1 MRRPSRGVLAFQY
14 AVLVLASIFAL
25 YPIWFIFLASGRIG
39 NRLYS
44 LNLVGMFLPVE
55 FSLENYQAMLLDPS
69 TPFPLWLKNSLFVAG
84 TTTIFCL
91 LISTSA
97 AFAFSRFRF
106 RGRELGLILFLA
118 IQAFPGVLALVPQA
132 QILGALG
139 LYRSHLGLIL
149 AYTSFTL
156 VFCTWNLKGYF
167 DTIPIDL
174 EEAGMIDGCGPVQ
187 SFLLIALPLA
197 RPALA
202 VTALFGFLAGWGE
215 YALASVLIPAP
226 DTMRTVP
233 VGMYSL
239 ANDMS
244 VPWGLFAAGAL
255 MLLVPIMLLFSFLQ
269 RFLEAGLTLGGVKG

>member
-1 MRRPSRGVLAFQY
+1 MNKPGVTTRLLQY
-14 AVLVLASIFAL
+14 LILILGVIFAL
-25 YPIWFIFLASGRIG
+25 YPIWFIFLASGRVG

-44 LNLVGMFLPVE
+44 VNLPSMFLPIDWTVD
-55 FSLENYQAMLLDPS
+55 NYRTMLTDI
-69 TPFPLWLKNSLFVAG
+69 PFLQWLKNSLIIAG
-84 TTTIFCL
+84 TTTVACL
-91 LISTSA
+91 FVCTSA

-106 RGRELGLILFLA
+106 RGREWGLILFLA

-139 LYRSHLGLIL
+139 LYGSHLGLIL

-174 EEAGMIDGCGPVQ
+174 EEAGRIDGCGPVQ

-202 VTALFGFLAGWGE
+202 VTAMFGFFSGWGE
-215 YALASVLIPAP
+215 YPLASVLIPAP
-226 DTMRTVP
+226 DAAKTVP
-233 VGMYSL
+233 VGMYGL
-239 ANDMS
+239 ATTQS
-244 VPWGLFAAGAL
+244 IPWGLFAAGAL
-255 MLLVPIMLLFSFLQ
+255 MLLVPLMVVFAYLQ
-269 RFLEAGLTLGGVKG
+269 QFLESGLTLGGVKG

>member
-1 MRRPSRGVLAFQY
+1 MKKPTRAVIAFQY
-14 AVLVLASIFAL
+14 VVLILASIFAL
-25 YPIWFIFLASGRIG
+25 YPIWFIFLASGRLG

-44 LNLVGMFLPVE
+44 LNLVGMFIPVE
-55 FSLENYQAMLLDPS
+55 FSLENYNTMLFEK
-69 TPFPLWLKNSLFVAG
+69 PFLLWMKNSLFVAG
-84 TTTIFCL
+84 TTTIACL
-91 LISTSA
+91 LIATSA

-139 LYRSHLGLIL
+139 LYRSHFGLIL

-174 EEAGMIDGCGPVQ
+174 EEAGMIDGAGPVQ
-187 SFLLIALPLA
+187 SFLRIALPLA

-202 VTALFGFLAGWGE
+202 VTALFGFLSGWGE
-215 YALASVLIPAP
+215 YVLASVLIPAP
-226 DTMRTVP
+226 DTMKTVP

-239 ANDMS
+239 ATDQS

-269 RFLEAGLTLGGVKG
+269 RFLESGLTLGGVKG

>member
-1 MRRPSRGVLAFQY
+1 MNRRNVGILLFKY
-14 AVLVLASIFAL
+14 LVLILALFFAL
-25 YPIWFIFLASGRIG
+25 YPIWFIFLASGRLG
-39 NRLYS
+39 NRLYA
-44 LNLVGMFLPVE
+44 LDLPGMFVPLDWH
-55 FSLENYQAMLLDPS
+55 LDNYRAMLFDR
-69 TPFPLWLKNSLFVAG
+69 PFLQWMKNSLIIAAS
-84 TTTIFCL
+84 TTAACL
-91 LISTSA
+91 LICTSA

-106 RGRELGLILFLA
+106 RGRESGLILFLA

-139 LYRSHLGLIL
+139 LYGSHFGLIL

-174 EEAGMIDGCGPVQ
+174 EEAGRIDGCGPVQ

-202 VTALFGFLAGWGE
+202 VTALFGFFSGWGE
-215 YALASVLIPAP
+215 YPLASVLIPAP
-226 DTMRTVP
+226 DAAKTVP
-233 VGMYSL
+233 VGMYGL
-239 ANDMS
+239 ANDFS

-255 MLLVPIMLLFSFLQ
+255 MLLVPLMVVFTYLQ
-269 RFLEAGLTLGGVKG
+269 QFLESGLTLGGVKG

>member
-1 MRRPSRGVLAFQY
+1 MKTNVGVRVVQY
-14 AVLVLASIFAL
+14 LVLILGIFFAL
-25 YPIWFIFLASGRIG
+25 YPIWFIFLAAGRTG

-44 LNLVGMFLPVE
+44 VNLAGMFLPIDWTP
-55 FSLENYQAMLLDPS
+55 ENFRVMLIDQ
-69 TPFPLWLKNSLFVAG
+69 PFLQWMKNSLIVAG
-84 TTTIFCL
+84 STTVACL
-91 LISTSA
+91 LICTSA

-106 RGRELGLILFLA
+106 RGRESGLILFLA
-118 IQAFPGVLALVPQA
+118 IQAFPGVLALIPQA

-139 LYRSHLGLIL
+139 LYGSHLGLIL

-174 EEAGMIDGCGPVQ
+174 EEAGRIDGCGPVQ

-202 VTALFGFLAGWGE
+202 VTALFGFFGGWGE
-215 YALASVLIPAP
+215 YPLASVLIPAP
-226 DTMRTVP
+226 ESAKTVP
-233 VGMYSL
+233 VGMYGL
-239 ANDMS
+239 ATTQS

-255 MLLVPIMLLFSFLQ
+255 MLLVPLMIVFTYLQ
-269 RFLEAGLTLGGVKG
+269 QFLESGLTLGGVKG

>member
-1 MRRPSRGVLAFQY
+1 MKKPTRAVIAFQY
-14 AVLVLASIFAL
+14 VVLILASIFAL
-25 YPIWFIFLASGRIG
+25 YPIWFIFLASGRLG

-44 LNLVGMFLPVE
+44 LNLVGMFIPVE
-55 FSLENYQAMLLDPS
+55 FSLENYNTMLFEK
-69 TPFPLWLKNSLFVAG
+69 PFLLWMKNSLFVAG
-84 TTTIFCL
+84 TTTIACL
-91 LISTSA
+91 FIATSA

-139 LYRSHLGLIL
+139 LYRSHFGLIL

-174 EEAGMIDGCGPVQ
+174 EEAGMIDGAGPVQ
-187 SFLLIALPLA
+187 SFLRIALPLA

-202 VTALFGFLAGWGE
+202 VTALFGFLSGWGE
-215 YALASVLIPAP
+215 YVLASVLIPAP
-226 DTMRTVP
+226 DTMKTVP

-239 ANDMS
+239 ATDQS

-269 RFLEAGLTLGGVKG
+269 RFLESGLTLGGVKG

>member
-1 MRRPSRGVLAFQY
+1 MRKPSRAVIAFQY
-14 AVLVLASIFAL
+14 VMFILASIFAL
-25 YPIWFIFLASGRIG
+25 YPIWFIFLASGRLG

-44 LNLVGMFLPVE
+44 LNLAGMFVPVE
-55 FSLENYQAMLLDPS
+55 FSLENYNTMLFEK
-69 TPFPLWLKNSLFVAG
+69 PFLLWMKNSLVVAG
-84 TTTIFCL
+84 STTIACL
-91 LISTSA
+91 LIATSA

-187 SFLLIALPLA
+187 SFLRIALPLA

-202 VTALFGFLAGWGE
+202 VTALFGFLSGWGE
-215 YALASVLIPAP
+215 YVLASVLIPAP
-226 DTMRTVP
+226 DTMKTVP

-239 ANDMS
+239 ATDQS

-255 MLLVPIMLLFSFLQ
+255 LLLVPIMLLFSFLQ
-269 RFLEAGLTLGGVKG
+269 RFLESGLTLGGVKG

>member
-1 MRRPSRGVLAFQY
+1 MKKPTRAVIAFQY
-14 AVLVLASIFAL
+14 VVLILASIFAL
-25 YPIWFIFLASGRIG
+25 YPIWFIFLASGRLG

-44 LNLVGMFLPVE
+44 LNLVGMFIPVE
-55 FSLENYQAMLLDPS
+55 FSLENYNTMLFEK
-69 TPFPLWLKNSLFVAG
+69 PFLLWMKNSLFVAG
-84 TTTIFCL
+84 TTTIACL
-91 LISTSA
+91 LIATSA

-139 LYRSHLGLIL
+139 LYRSHFGLIL

-187 SFLLIALPLA
+187 SFLRIALPLA

-202 VTALFGFLAGWGE
+202 VTALFGFLSGWGE
-215 YALASVLIPAP
+215 YLLASVLIPAP
-226 DTMRTVP
+226 DTMKTVP

-239 ANDMS
+239 ATDQS

-269 RFLEAGLTLGGVKG
+269 RFLESGLTLGGVKG

>member
-1 MRRPSRGVLAFQY
+1 MRKPSRAVIAFQY
-14 AVLVLASIFAL
+14 VMLILASIFAL
-25 YPIWFIFLASGRIG
+25 YPIWFIFLASGRLG

-44 LNLVGMFLPVE
+44 LNLAGMFVPVE
-55 FSLENYQAMLLDPS
+55 FSLENYNTMLFEK
-69 TPFPLWLKNSLFVAG
+69 PFLLWMKNSLVVAG
-84 TTTIFCL
+84 STTIACL
-91 LISTSA
+91 LIATSA

-132 QILGALG
+132 KILGALG

-187 SFLLIALPLA
+187 SFLRIALPLA

-202 VTALFGFLAGWGE
+202 VTALFGFLSGWGE
-215 YALASVLIPAP
+215 YVLASVLIPAP
-226 DTMRTVP
+226 DTMKTVP

-239 ANDMS
+239 ATDQS

-255 MLLVPIMLLFSFLQ
+255 LLLVPIMLLFSFLQ
-269 RFLEAGLTLGGVKG
+269 RFLESGLTLGGVKG

>member
-1 MRRPSRGVLAFQY
+1 MKKSHWSTRLVQY
-14 AVLVLASIFAL
+14 LILIAGIIFAL
-25 YPIWFIFLASGRIG
+25 YPIWFIFLASGRPG

-44 LNLVGMFLPVE
+44 VNLGEMFLPLQWT
-55 FSLENYQAMLLDPS
+55 SENYRIMLLEK
-69 TPFPLWLKNSLFVAG
+69 PFLEWLKNSLFVAG
-84 TTTIFCL
+84 LTTLGCL
-91 LISTSA
+91 LIATSA

-106 RGRELGLILFLA
+106 RGREWGLILFLA

-139 LYRSHLGLIL
+139 LYGSRLGLVL

-174 EEAGMIDGCGPVQ
+174 EEAGQIDGCGPVQ

-202 VTALFGFLAGWGE
+202 VTAMFAFFGAWGE
-215 YALASVLIPAP
+215 YPLASVLIPAP
-226 DTMRTVP
+226 DAAKTVP
-233 VGMYSL
+233 VGMYGL
-239 ANDMS
+239 ATDQS

-255 MLLVPIMLLFSFLQ
+255 LLLVPLMVVFTYLQ
-269 RFLEAGLTLGGVKG
+269 QFLESGLTLGGVKG